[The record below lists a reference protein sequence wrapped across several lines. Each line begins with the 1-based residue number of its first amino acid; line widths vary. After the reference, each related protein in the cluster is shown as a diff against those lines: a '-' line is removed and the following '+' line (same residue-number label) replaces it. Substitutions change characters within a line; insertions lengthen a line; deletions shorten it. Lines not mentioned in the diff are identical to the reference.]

1 MKATCDASTVTC
13 SLLLLPLLPSQTPFP
28 LSPAGR
34 LEKITFILGQTSE
47 IGAKKIKWQKEL
59 LQVKSSAKKECGALG
74 RAALLLVAT
83 LRTAT
88 HVPLVPEHQFP
99 EEGAKPLQQP

>member
-13 SLLLLPLLPSQTPFP
+13 SLLLLPLLPSQTQFP
-28 LSPAGR
+28 LSPAGQS
-34 LEKITFILGQTSE
+34 EKITFILGQTSE
-47 IGAKKIKWQKEL
+47 IGAKKIKWQEEL
-59 LQVKSSAKKECGALG
+59 LQVKSSAKKECGALR

>member
-28 LSPAGR
+28 LSPAGQS
-34 LEKITFILGQTSE
+34 EKSTFILGQTSE
-47 IGAKKIKWQKEL
+47 IRAKKIKWQEEL
-59 LQVKSSAKKECGALG
+59 LQVRSPAMKEHGALG
-74 RAALLLVAT
+74 RTVLLLLAS
-83 LRTAT
+83 LGTAT
-88 HVPLVPEHQFP
+88 HIPLPEHQFP

>member
-1 MKATCDASTVTC
+1 M
-13 SLLLLPLLPSQTPFP
+13 
-28 LSPAGR
+28 
-34 LEKITFILGQTSE
+34 EKITFILGQTSE
-47 IGAKKIKWQKEL
+47 IGAKKIKWQEEL
-59 LQVKSSAKKECGALG
+59 LQVKSSAKECGALG

>member
-1 MKATCDASTVTC
+1 M
-13 SLLLLPLLPSQTPFP
+13 
-28 LSPAGR
+28 
-34 LEKITFILGQTSE
+34 EKITFILGQTSE
-47 IGAKKIKWQKEL
+47 IGAKKIKWQEEL
-59 LQVKSSAKKECGALG
+59 LQVKSSAKECGALG
-74 RAALLLVAT
+74 RAVLLFVAT